1 MGQAH
6 KNGQYLKNR
15 QIILAGNPTCHW
27 CGTQPATQADHLIE
41 VDRGGG
47 HELENL
53 VPSCAKCNN
62 TRAHL
67 YSSAKANIK
76 NNARA
81 EALRD
86 NGIEIKK
93 STPRFDTV
101 RWRIKT
107 PPAKP

>member
-1 MGQAH
+1 MSLAH
-6 KNGQYLKNR
+6 KDGRYLKNR
-15 QIILAGNPTCHW
+15 QVVLRGNPLCHW

-67 YSSAKANIK
+67 YSSAKAVTK
-76 NNARA
+76 SHARA

-93 STPRFDTV
+93 S
-101 RWRIKT
+101 
-107 PPAKP
+107 KPLFYTRTELSPTQK